1 MQPFRM
7 IMRFNNYSR
16 FLLVFI
22 ALSIGSF
29 VTSTFAEVQVL
40 DRIYLIVNSQM
51 QTRTEA
57 QDVAS
62 ALKAREA
69 SVNKTQIEL
78 NKELLTNLVQE
89 MLLLDRAEAL
99 KIAPGAKEIAS
110 RLDRL
115 AAEQP
120 QLLEVYA
127 EEDLKEQLSREFKKH
142 HVISRE
148 VDSKI
153 RMEAAE
159 IELFCQQ
166 QLRKERKVG
175 LAQILLQGSTEEVQS
190 KVKTI
195 RLAFES
201 GVSFEELA
209 KQHSADSSAK
219 RTGGKLGIFK
229 PADLLA
235 EIGEITNNLE
245 PGTISQ
251 VVQTNLGNHLLYIY
265 KEEFAEGLDCSNLKT
280 EQEKNFSNALYTQK
294 RNTLLDIYMDELF
307 ACANIEIIDPG
318 NSGLPASSS
327 LPVVDKENINCQAR
341 RMMVLPQKKKKKKA
355 QRKN

>member
-1 MQPFRM
+1 M
-7 IMRFNNYSR
+7 IMHFNNISR

-22 ALSIGSF
+22 SLSIGFF
-29 VTSTFAEVQVL
+29 VTPSHAEVLVL

-51 QTRTEA
+51 LTRSEA
-57 QDVAS
+57 QDVAT
-62 ALKAREA
+62 ALKARET
-69 SVNKTQIEL
+69 SVEKTQTEQD
-78 NKELLTNLVQE
+78 KELLTNLVQE

-99 KIAPGAKEIAS
+99 KITPGAKEIES

-115 AAEQP
+115 AADQP

-127 EEDLKEQLSREFKKH
+127 EEDLKEQLAREFKKQ

-148 VDSKI
+148 VESKI
-153 RMEAAE
+153 RLETAE
-159 IELFCQQ
+159 IELFCKQ

-175 LAQILLQGSTEEVQS
+175 LAQILLQGSTTEVQS

-209 KQHSADSSAK
+209 KQHSKDSNAK

-229 PADLLA
+229 SADLLA
-235 EIGEITNNLE
+235 EIGEVTNNLE
-245 PGTISQ
+245 PGKISQ

-280 EQEKNFSNALYTQK
+280 EQEKNYSNALYAQK
-294 RNTLLDIYMDELF
+294 RDALLDTYMDELF
-307 ACANIEIIDPG
+307 ACANIEIKDPE
-318 NSGLPASSS
+318 SSRLPTSTS

-341 RMMVLPQKKKKKKA
+341 RRMVLPQKKEKKKA
-355 QRKN
+355 KRQN

>member
-1 MQPFRM
+1 M
-7 IMRFNNYSR
+7 
-16 FLLVFI
+16 L
-22 ALSIGSF
+22 
-29 VTSTFAEVQVL
+29 T
-40 DRIYLIVNSQM
+40 RI
-51 QTRTEA
+51 EA
-57 QDVAS
+57 QDVAA
-62 ALKAREA
+62 ALKARETA
-69 SVNKTQIEL
+69 VKKTKIEL
-78 NKELLTNLVQE
+78 DKELLSNLVQE

-99 KIAPGAKEIAS
+99 KISPGAKVIAS

-115 AAEQP
+115 AADQP

-127 EEDLKEQLSREFKKH
+127 EEDLKEQISRDFKKH

-153 RMEAAE
+153 RMEGLE
-159 IELFCQQ
+159 IEFFCKQQ
-166 QLRKERKVG
+166 MRKERKVG
-175 LAQILLQGSTEEVQS
+175 LAQILLRGSTDEVQS

-195 RLAFES
+195 RSAFES

-219 RTGGKLGIFK
+219 SSGGKLGIFK

-235 EIGEITNNLE
+235 EIGEVTNNLE
-245 PGTISQ
+245 PGQISQ

-280 EQEKNFSNALYTQK
+280 EQETNYSNALYAQK
-294 RNTLLDIYMDELF
+294 RSTLLDIYMDELF
-307 ACANIEIIDPG
+307 ACANIEIKDPE

-327 LPVVDKENINCQAR
+327 LPVVEKDNINCQAR
-341 RMMVLPQKKKKKKA
+341 RMMVLPQKKKKKKV

>member
-1 MQPFRM
+1 M
-7 IMRFNNYSR
+7 IMHFNNISR

-22 ALSIGSF
+22 SLSIGFF
-29 VTSTFAEVQVL
+29 VTPSHAQVLVL

-51 QTRTEA
+51 LTRTEA
-57 QDVAS
+57 QDVAT
-62 ALKAREA
+62 ALKARET
-69 SVNKTQIEL
+69 SVEKTQTEEA
-78 NKELLTNLVQE
+78 KELLTNLVQE

-99 KIAPGAKEIAS
+99 KITPGAKEIES

-115 AAEQP
+115 AADQP
-120 QLLEVYA
+120 QLLDVYA
-127 EEDLKEQLSREFKKH
+127 EEDLKEQLAREFKKQ

-148 VDSKI
+148 VESRI
-153 RMEAAE
+153 RLEAAE
-159 IELFCQQ
+159 IELFCKQ

-175 LAQILLQGSTEEVQS
+175 LAQILLLGSTTEVQS

-235 EIGEITNNLE
+235 EIGEVTNNLE

-251 VVQTNLGNHLLYIY
+251 VVQTNLGNHMLYIY
-265 KEEFAEGLDCSNLKT
+265 KEEFSEGLDCSNLKT
-280 EQEKNFSNALYTQK
+280 EQENNYSNALYSQK
-294 RNTLLDIYMDELF
+294 RDALLDTYMDELF
-307 ACANIEIIDPG
+307 ACANIEIKDPES
-318 NSGLPASSS
+318 SGLPTSIS

-341 RMMVLPQKKKKKKA
+341 RRMVLPQKKEKKKA
-355 QRKN
+355 KRQN

>member
-1 MQPFRM
+1 MH
-7 IMRFNNYSR
+7 FNNFSLL
-16 FLLVFI
+16 LLVF
-22 ALSIGSF
+22 LSLGIGFF
-29 VTSTFAEVQVL
+29 VTPSRAEIQVL

-51 QTRTEA
+51 LTRTEA
-57 QDVAS
+57 QDVAT
-62 ALKAREA
+62 AMRARET
-69 SVNKTQIEL
+69 SVEKTQIEHE
-78 NKELLTNLVQE
+78 KELLTNLLQE

-99 KIAPGAKEIAS
+99 KITPGEKEIAS

-115 AAEQP
+115 AADQP

-127 EEDLKEQLSREFKKH
+127 EEDLKEQISREFKKH
-142 HVISRE
+142 QVISRE

-153 RMEAAE
+153 RMESAE
-159 IELFCQQ
+159 IELFCKQ

-175 LAQILLQGSTEEVQS
+175 LAQILLQGSTDEVQS

-209 KQHSADSSAK
+209 KLHSADSSAQ

-235 EIGEITNNLE
+235 EIGEIASNLE

-265 KEEFAEGLDCSNLKT
+265 KVEFAEGLDCSNLKT
-280 EQEKNFSNALYTQK
+280 EQETNFSNALYAQK
-294 RNTLLDIYMDELF
+294 RGALLDIYMDELF
-307 ACANIEIIDPG
+307 ACANIEMIDPA

-327 LPVVDKENINCQAR
+327 LPVVDKEDINCQAR

>member
-1 MQPFRM
+1 M

-16 FLLVFI
+16 FLLVFVS
-22 ALSIGSF
+22 LSIGSF
-29 VTSTFAEVQVL
+29 ATSTFAEVLVL

-51 QTRTEA
+51 LTRTEA
-57 QDVAS
+57 QDVAA
-62 ALKAREA
+62 ALKVREA
-69 SVNKTQIEL
+69 AVKKTKIEL
-78 NKELLTNLVQE
+78 DKELLSNLVQE

-99 KIAPGAKEIAS
+99 KISPGAKEIAS

-115 AAEQP
+115 AADQP

-127 EEDLKEQLSREFKKH
+127 EEDLKEQISREFKKH

-153 RMEAAE
+153 RMEGAE
-159 IELFCQQ
+159 IELFCKQ
-166 QLRKERKVG
+166 QLHKERKVG
-175 LAQILLQGSTEEVQS
+175 LAQILLQGSADEVQS

-235 EIGEITNNLE
+235 EIGEVTNNLE
-245 PGTISQ
+245 PGQISQ

-280 EQEKNFSNALYTQK
+280 EQETNYSNALYAEK
-294 RNTLLDIYMDELF
+294 HGALLDIYMDELF
-307 ACANIEIIDPG
+307 ACANIEIKDPE

-327 LPVVDKENINCQAR
+327 LPVVEKENINCQAR
-341 RMMVLPQKKKKKKA
+341 RMMVLPQKKKKKKV